1 MIKKYIQK
9 LVVTGNIVEY
19 YKYDKWQF
27 YDFTR
32 SKDKEKAIAANN
44 FRSKYSNVRASR
56 MIRGLV
62 NSNPQLN
69 KFFTLTFAK
78 NIKNL
83 STANYEFK
91 KGCQRIK
98 DNFGKWSYVAVVEF
112 QERGAVHYHLVCDLD
127 YIPKNFLRKVWNNGF
142 VEINRVRIQKEVGGY
157 FVKNLCKYNHRNLGV
172 ASSSHGTKNNYQVE
186 AKNLA
191 GRKKFF
197 CSRGLN
203 RPIEIKT
210 KIEIKKFVDKYLFK
224 RKPFF
229 EKLFASDFCRIE
241 YKEFAI

>member
-1 MIKKYIQK
+1 MAKKYVQK

-19 YKYDKWQF
+19 YRYDKWQF

-32 SKDKEKAIAANN
+32 EKDREISINEKN
-44 FRSKYSNVRASR
+44 FRSKYSNVRSSR

-62 NSNPQLN
+62 NSNAQLN
-69 KFFTLTFAK
+69 KFLTLTFAD
-78 NIKNL
+78 NIKDL
-83 STANYEFK
+83 SVANYEFK

-98 DNFGKWSYVAVVEF
+98 DKFGKWSYVAVVEF

-127 YIPKNFLRKVWNNGF
+127 YIPKKFLQDVWSNGF
-142 VEINRVRIQKEVGGY
+142 IEINRVRIQKEVGGY

-172 ASSSHGTKNNYQVE
+172 ASSSHGTKDNYKVE
-186 AKNLA
+186 AGGLA

-210 KIEIKKFVDKYLFK
+210 KIEIKRFVNKYLFG
-224 RKPFF
+224 RKPFY
-229 EKLFASDFCRIE
+229 EKIFASDFCKVE